1 MKTTLKTLL
10 SILCFF
16 TINLHAQ
23 LYLDFGKTNTNASYY
38 HFEGGQNAN
47 ILSYGTFYGISHDL
61 PTIGLDR
68 DDLHA
73 ISEIEIENGHF
84 LALFTPHA
92 RYIKHI
98 YFHTS
103 KNSVI
108 HQIITDTNYFYVFM
122 EIEDSLHIYNEPTY
136 YPQSKQYA
144 LLKFN
149 QELKLVK
156 SKYFDYDT
164 ATSWNIYKGGTKL
177 ILSAYYNSI
186 INLTI
191 QGESIQFPKPKTQWP
206 NNNYDQ
212 FILSFDTGLNFE
224 NYGAIEGSRNTRIVR
239 AHISKSNQVSF
250 VLATDRYADLRYGN
264 DTIQKDTNI
273 GYGINPAVL
282 WLDENLQL
290 KRHWSKRDNDIQNI
304 TYASFNDNGNFAM
317 LMAVKFTSSTSI
329 NRIQLRDSLGNFI
342 TNLDASYK
350 NSGTLLNCPEA
361 MGDYFAINSA
371 NYTWNFKDT
380 SIFANSLSRF
390 LVTADSLHFVSVD
403 AFGGEHISGISSQS
417 LDHIFGEL
425 KYSEQIV
432 LDTLNG
438 KMPAYKVGTIL
449 KPGTLFYGIFKY
461 TKDCIPVKASIAY
474 DTMTVCADK
483 YGMWGTGQG
492 AMQVNYSGTGASFQW
507 YMDPNFVLPLNDHVS
522 PLQGGIRQEGTQTNV
537 MTRTFGYT
545 KYNVNRYLVRVNG
558 ACTEPFFVDTIY
570 HQVWGTP
577 TQRLEV
583 SGSLKAEIGDTVE
596 IRTTLNDEDYP
607 LDSLIFQWYKGNVA
621 LQNGNKYANTNTQNL
636 TIYNVSAFDAFT
648 YSCKIERVHCREVN
662 TQPKF
667 EVYLTV
673 LNTIGLA
680 NIEKIPVHLAP
691 NPAKNQTKIL
701 MDNMYTGEIK
711 AINSLGQSIELNCS
725 NNKINT
731 APLVPG
737 IYFLTYNYNGFTFTS
752 KLIIE

>member
-1 MKTTLKTLL
+1 MKL
-10 SILCFF
+10 SIRILLITLCLLPF
-16 TINLHAQ
+16 NLKAQ
-23 LYLDFGKTNTNASYY
+23 LYLDFGKTNTNATYT
-38 HFEGGQNAN
+38 HFKGGQNAE
-47 ILSYGTFYGISHDL
+47 ILSHGTFYGSSHDE

-68 DDLHA
+68 DDMHA
-73 ISEIEIENGHF
+73 VSETEIENGHF
-84 LALFTPHA
+84 LAKYTPHA
-92 RYIKHI
+92 RYIKHT
-98 YFHTS
+98 YFHMG
-103 KNSVI
+103 KNSTI
-108 HQIITDTNYFYVFM
+108 HQIVTDSNYFYIFL
-122 EIEDSLHIYNEPTY
+122 EIEDSLKIQNNAAHYTNTRE
-136 YPQSKQYA
+136 YA
-144 LLKFN
+144 LIKFN
-149 QELKLVK
+149 RELDLVK
-156 SKYFDYDT
+156 STYFAYDT
-164 ATSWNIYKGGTKL
+164 ATSWNMAIGGSKI
-177 ILSAYYNSI
+177 ILNAYYNSI
-186 INLTI
+186 IDFSI
-191 QGESIQFPKPKTQWP
+191 QGESVQLAKPKTQFP
-206 NNNYDQ
+206 NNNYDHL
-212 FILSFDTGLNFE
+212 ILSFDTGLNFE
-224 NYGAIEGSRNTRIVR
+224 NYGAIEGSRNTRILQT
-239 AHISKSNQVSF
+239 HISKQNQVSYI
-250 VLATDRYADLRYGN
+250 LSTDRFADLRYGN

-317 LMAVKFTSSTSI
+317 LMAVKFTSSSSI

-390 LVTADSLHFVSVD
+390 LVTADSLDFVSVD
-403 AFGGEHISGISSQS
+403 AFGGEQIAGISSQS

-438 KMPAYKVGTIL
+438 KMPAYKLGTIL

-461 TKDCIPVKASIAY
+461 TKDCTPVKASIAY

-577 TQRLEV
+577 TQRHEV

-596 IRTTLNDEDYP
+596 IRTTLNDENYP

-621 LQNGNKYANTNTQNL
+621 LQNGNKYANTNTQHL

-667 EVYLTV
+667 EVFLTV

-680 NIEKIPVHLAP
+680 NLEKVPFTVSP
-691 NPAKNQTKIL
+691 NPARNEVKIDL
-701 MDNMYTGEIK
+701 EKPYTGK
-711 AINSLGQSIELNCS
+711 VNFINALGQTMEVPCVENRISTEQFL
-725 NNKINT
+725 
-731 APLVPG
+731 PG
-737 IYFLTYNYNGFTFTS
+737 IYFLSFENNGFYYRS
-752 KLIIE
+752 KLIK